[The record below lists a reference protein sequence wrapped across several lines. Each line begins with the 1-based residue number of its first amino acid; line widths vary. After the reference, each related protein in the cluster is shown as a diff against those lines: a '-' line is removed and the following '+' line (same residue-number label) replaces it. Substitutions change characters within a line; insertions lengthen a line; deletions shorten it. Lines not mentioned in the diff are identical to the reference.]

1 MVVKDHLLDVQMPL
15 RSNLKGIFAAE
26 IMQIGLSLQRLFNLL
41 RSRCVALC
49 GDLRSIRC
57 ILRLQNNGSL
67 HQKGYNASAVI
78 WDEKSSDGPLG
89 VENVKDRFA
98 QAVDRAAFLGAEIE
112 VYVGYSVYS
121 LLYGANDGVSSRR
134 IAEIRFVVDR
144 DHRNMPRTDFCDDP
158 LCNFYV
164 DRKSVV

>member
-1 MVVKDHLLDVQMPL
+1 
-15 RSNLKGIFAAE
+15 
-26 IMQIGLSLQRLFNLL
+26 MQIGLSLQRLFNLL

-78 WDEKSSDGPLG
+78 RNEKSSDGALG

-98 QAVDRAAFLGAEIE
+98 QAIDRTALLGAEIE
-112 VYVGYSVYS
+112 VYIGWRQ
-121 LLYGANDGVSSRR
+121 RR
-134 IAEIRFVVDR
+134 GERQADR
-144 DHRNMPRTDFCDDP
+144 TDP
-158 LCNFYV
+158 LCC
-164 DRKSVV
+164 RP